1 MNQCELCERELER
14 GYLCE
19 RDTLAL
25 AGRLERLPAL
35 FEELAVH
42 LVPRRTGFG
51 EHVTSGPAGPRSPL
65 NEDVIDLRQGGIVLV
80 LESWRA
86 DVQRVRWPDHGAPAI
101 EGGMDR
107 RVMAACRW
115 LGMELE
121 WIAAEYPAAGDLAR
135 EVRQMEGAAL
145 SIVGEPPPRPQ
156 RLGLCVAV
164 TDDEGTVCGAVLT
177 RLPGGPVRCRWCG
190 CSYTSEQD
198 LLLLRHYQPREDEK
212 GTQIVGTPGGAVA

>member
-1 MNQCELCERELER
+1 MTAACGVCEVEIEA

-19 RDTLAL
+19 PDALAL

-42 LVPRRTGFG
+42 LVPRCSGLAER
-51 EHVTSGPAGPRSPL
+51 VASGPAGPRSPL
-65 NEDVIDLRQGGIVLV
+65 NEDVIDLRAGGIALV

-86 DVQRVRWPDHGAPAI
+86 DVQRGRWPDHGAPPV

-107 RVMAACRW
+107 RVVVACRW

-121 WIAAEYPAAGDLAR
+121 WIAANYPAAGDLAR
-135 EVRQMEGAAL
+135 EVREMEGAAL

-164 TDDEGTVCGAVLT
+164 TDDEGTVCGAVIS
-177 RLPGGPVRCRWCG
+177 RLPGGPVRCRWCRTE
-190 CSYTSEQD
+190 YRTERD
-198 LLLLRHYQPREDEK
+198 LLLLLDKQPK
-212 GTQIVGTPGGAVA
+212 VSA

>member
-1 MNQCELCERELER
+1 MNASCGLCEGDLEH

-19 RDTLAL
+19 GDARAL

-35 FEELAVH
+35 FAELAAH
-42 LVPRRTGFG
+42 LVPRRSGFG
-51 EHVTSGPAGPRSPL
+51 EHVSTGPAGPRSPL

-86 DVQRVRWPDHGAPAI
+86 DVQRVRWPNHGAPPA
-101 EGGMDR
+101 EGGIDR

-135 EVRQMEGAAL
+135 EVREMEGAAL

-156 RLGLCVAV
+156 RLGTCVAL
-164 TDDEGTVCGAVLT
+164 TGDGTACGAVIS
-177 RLPGGPVRCRWCG
+177 RLPGQARVRCRWC
-190 CSYTSEQD
+190 SYVYESERSW
-198 LLLLRHYQPREDEK
+198 LLLLGGQPKEN
-212 GTQIVGTPGGAVA
+212 A

>member
-1 MNQCELCERELER
+1 MNQCELCGDETSGR
-14 GYLCE
+14 YLCE
-19 RDTLAL
+19 RDTMAL
-25 AGRLERLPAL
+25 SGRLERLPAL
-35 FEELAVH
+35 FTELAEH
-42 LVPRRTGFG
+42 LVPRRSGLV
-51 EHVTSGPAGPRSPL
+51 ERVSSGPAGPRSPL

-86 DVQRVRWPDHGAPAI
+86 DVQRVRWPNHGAPAI

-115 LGMELE
+115 LGMELD

-156 RLGLCVAV
+156 RLGLCVNV
-164 TDDEGTVCGAVLT
+164 TDDGTACGAVIS
-177 RLPGGPVRCRWCG
+177 RLPGGPVRCRWCRAE
-190 CSYTSEQD
+190 YRTEQD
-198 LLLLRHYQPREDEK
+198 LLLLRHYQPKE
-212 GTQIVGTPGGAVA
+212 AA

>member
-1 MNQCELCERELER
+1 MTASCGLCERDIEH

-35 FEELAVH
+35 FAELAAH
-42 LVPRRTGFG
+42 LVPRRSGPA
-51 EHVTSGPAGPRSPL
+51 EYVSSGPAGPRSPL

-86 DVQRVRWPDHGAPAI
+86 DVQRVRWPQHGAPPT
-101 EGGMDR
+101 EGGMGR
-107 RVMAACRW
+107 RVVVACRW

-135 EVRQMEGAAL
+135 EVREMEGAAL
-145 SIVGEPPPRPQ
+145 SIVGEAPPRPQ
-156 RLGLCVAV
+156 RLGTCVAV
-164 TDDEGTVCGAVLT
+164 DGEGVVCGAVIS
-177 RLPGGPVRCRWCG
+177 RLPGQGRVPCRWCG
-190 CSYTSEQD
+190 YVYESERD
-198 LLLLRHYQPREDEK
+198 WLLLLHHQVKES
-212 GTQIVGTPGGAVA
+212 A

>member
-1 MNQCELCERELER
+1 MTVCELCGDGAGAR
-14 GYLCE
+14 YLCE
-19 RDTLAL
+19 RDTMAL
-25 AGRLERLPAL
+25 ARRLDRLPAL
-35 FEELAVH
+35 FTELAEH
-42 LVPRRTGFG
+42 LVPRRSGFG
-51 EHVTSGPAGPRSPL
+51 EHVSSGPAGPRSPL

-86 DVQRVRWPDHGAPAI
+86 DVQRVRWPNHGAPAI
-101 EGGMDR
+101 EGGTDR

-135 EVRQMEGAAL
+135 EVREMEGAAL

-164 TDDEGTVCGAVLT
+164 TDDEGTVCGAPIN
-177 RLPGGPVRCRWCG
+177 RLPGQGRVVCRWC
-190 CSYTSEQD
+190 STAYATEQD
-198 LLLLRHYQPREDEK
+198 WLLLKHYQPK
-212 GTQIVGTPGGAVA
+212 VSA

>member
-1 MNQCELCERELER
+1 MTASCGVCERDLEH

-19 RDTLAL
+19 GDVNAL

-42 LVPRRTGFG
+42 LVPRQSGLG
-51 EHVTSGPAGPRSPL
+51 EHVSSGPAGSRSPL
-65 NEDVIDLRQGGIVLV
+65 NEDVIDLRSGGIALV

-86 DVQRVRWPDHGAPAI
+86 DVQRVRWPHHGAPPV
-101 EGGMDR
+101 EGRMGR
-107 RVMAACRW
+107 RVAVACRW

-121 WIAAEYPAAGDLAR
+121 WIAANYPAAGDLAR
-135 EVRQMEGAAL
+135 EVREMEGAAL
-145 SIVGEPPPRPQ
+145 SIVGDPPPRPQ
-156 RLGLCVAV
+156 RIGLCIAV

-190 CSYTSEQD
+190 TAYQTEQD
-198 LLLLRHYQPREDEK
+198 LLLLRHYQPKD
-212 GTQIVGTPGGAVA
+212 AA

>member
-1 MNQCELCERELER
+1 MSACELCERELEH

-19 RDTLAL
+19 RDAVAL

-42 LVPRRTGFG
+42 LVPRRSGFG
-51 EHVTSGPAGPRSPL
+51 EHVSSGPAGSRSPL
-65 NEDVIDLRQGGIVLV
+65 NEEVIDLRSGGIALV

-86 DVQRVRWPDHGAPAI
+86 DVQRVRWPSHGAPPI
-101 EGGMDR
+101 EGSMDR
-107 RVMAACRW
+107 RVAVACRW

-121 WIAAEYPAAGDLAR
+121 WIASEYPGAGDLAR
-135 EVRQMEGAAL
+135 EVREMEGAAL

-156 RLGLCVAV
+156 RIGLCVAV
-164 TDDEGTVCGAVLT
+164 TDGEGTVCGAVIS

-190 CSYTSEQD
+190 CEYKGETD
-198 LLLLRHYQPREDEK
+198 LLLLLHYQPK
-212 GTQIVGTPGGAVA
+212 ASA

>member
-1 MNQCELCERELER
+1 MNQCGLCERDLEH

-19 RDTLAL
+19 RDALAL

-42 LVPRRTGFG
+42 LVPRRSGFG
-51 EHVTSGPAGPRSPL
+51 EHVSSGPAGSRSPL
-65 NEDVIDLRQGGIVLV
+65 NEDVIDLRSGGIALV

-86 DVQRVRWPDHGAPAI
+86 DVQRVRWPDHGAPPV

-135 EVRQMEGAAL
+135 EVREMEGAAL
-145 SIVGEPPPRPQ
+145 SIVGDPPPRAK
-156 RLGLCVAV
+156 RLGTCVAV
-164 TDDEGTVCGAVLT
+164 DSSGVICGAVLWH
-177 RLPGGPVRCRWCG
+177 RAGESKVRCRWCQ
-190 CSYTSEQD
+190 CVYASEQD
-198 LLLLRHYQPREDEK
+198 LLLLLHYQAKEP
-212 GTQIVGTPGGAVA
+212 A

>member
-1 MNQCELCERELER
+1 MTAACGLCEREVEA

-19 RDTLAL
+19 GDTLAL

-42 LVPRRTGFG
+42 LVPRRSGFG
-51 EHVTSGPAGPRSPL
+51 EHVSSGPACSRSPL
-65 NEDVIDLRQGGIVLV
+65 NEDVVDMRHGGIALV

-86 DVQRVRWPDHGAPAI
+86 DVQRVRWPNHGAPAV
-101 EGGMDR
+101 EANMDR

-135 EVRQMEGAAL
+135 EVREMEGAAL

-156 RLGLCVAV
+156 RLGFCVARAA
-164 TDDEGTVCGAVLT
+164 DGAVCGAVIS
-177 RLPGGPVRCRWCG
+177 RLPGQGRVRCRWC
-190 CSYTSEQD
+190 SYTYESERD
-198 LLLLRHYQPREDEK
+198 WLLLLAGQPKES
-212 GTQIVGTPGGAVA
+212 A